1 MALFI
6 NVEVSPAAAKDAEI
20 VKKLVEVCPVNIFAA
35 GSSGGIEIIDK
46 HLDEC
51 TLCEACVPECPEGV
65 MFIRAELANTAWK
78 CDLCGDCVAVCG
90 TSALWIAEKE
100 AAPA

>member
-6 NVEVSPAAAKDAEI
+6 EIEVTPAAAKDAEI

-35 GSSGGIEIIDK
+35 APGGAIEIVDK

-51 TLCEACVPECPEGV
+51 TLCE
-65 MFIRAELANTAWK
+65 
-78 CDLCGDCVAVCG
+78 LC
-90 TSALWIAEKE
+90 LQ
-100 AAPA
+100 AAPPGTVRVKKLYGEKGVLERRAS